1 VRATKPI
8 RTGGRLGR
16 DTDQGIENGMFESF
30 KGVRIQRHAPI
41 RLYPFEQFFRGFAST
56 PPIQELFGEEAQKI
70 LRELKV
76 EFFSPPFGYM
86 GTSDVDGHLIVSSH
100 HLKTSDLRTLY
111 LDVVHELCHVTQF
124 RAGRPLFDRKRKY
137 VDTPTEIEAYAF
149 TVKEGKRIGMTN
161 AQLIEYLKVEWVDAN
176 DHRRLA
182 RRLGLLP
189 KGSAARVN
197 LSHARPHRGRRG
209 R

>member
-1 VRATKPI
+1 MAAPRARKDA
-8 RTGGRLGR
+8 RG
-16 DTDQGIENGMFESF
+16 F
-30 KGVRIQRHAPI
+30 GVRIRRQAPI
-41 RLYPFEQFFRGFAST
+41 RLYPFERFFQGFERA
-56 PPIQELFGEEAQKI
+56 PPVRDLFGRGTARI
-70 LRELKV
+70 LKNLKV

-86 GTSDVDGHLIVSSH
+86 GTSDADGHLIVSSH

-111 LDVVHELCHVTQF
+111 LDVVHELCHVKQF
-124 RAGRPLFDRKRKY
+124 RAGRPLFDRTKKY

-149 TVKEGKRIGMTN
+149 TVKEGRRLGMTN
-161 AQLIEYLKVEWVDAN
+161 EELVEYLKVEWVDDN

-189 KGSAARVN
+189 RRGPTRGRA
-197 LSHARPHRGRRG
+197 HRARRG